1 MAVLGCE
8 SVLCDFRAEYP
19 LAVLLFL
26 LILILLRRWQGT
38 LCQDSRFTMGGI
50 LLPWKLV
57 ACKLL
62 GSAYHLSV
70 WPRERVWDIAAEDPP
85 GLLEVSGSK
94 GSHLPQQERVG
105 MDKTDV
111 LGEDS

>member
-1 MAVLGCE
+1 MPGLPIHHGGNTAAMETCGLQAAWVCL
-8 SVLCDFRAEYP
+8 SPEY
-19 LAVLLFL
+19 
-26 LILILLRRWQGT
+26 
-38 LCQDSRFTMGGI
+38 
-50 LLPWKLV
+50 V
-57 ACKLL
+57 AK
-62 GSAYHLSV
+62 
-70 WPRERVWDIAAEDPP
+70 RERVWDIAAEDPP